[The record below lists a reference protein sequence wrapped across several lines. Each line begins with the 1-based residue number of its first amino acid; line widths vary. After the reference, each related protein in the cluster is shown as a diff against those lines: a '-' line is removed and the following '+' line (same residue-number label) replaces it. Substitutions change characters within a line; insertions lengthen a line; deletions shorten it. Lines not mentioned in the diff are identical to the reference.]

1 MASHTQN
8 SPASQTTDQASD
20 QTTGQPK
27 WQFWIDRGGTFTD
40 IVARKPDGSLLTHK
54 LLSENPE
61 RYADAAIQGIREL
74 LEVPAGEKIPAEKIE
89 AVKMGTTVATNAL
102 LERKGDRTVLV
113 TTTGFRDALRIAYQN
128 RPKLFDR
135 NIKLPEMLYER
146 VIEADGRFDAQ
157 GAELTALD
165 RENLRRDLQAAF
177 DDGIRA
183 CAIVFMHGYRYTAHE
198 NAAAEIAREI
208 GFTQVSVSNQVSP
221 LMKLVSRGD
230 TTVVDAYL
238 SPILRRYVDQVA
250 GELGGV
256 KLMFMQSNGGLTD
269 AAKFQGKDAILSGPA
284 GGVVG
289 MVRTAEMDGFNQ
301 VIGFDMGGT
310 STDVSHY
317 DGEYERDFETQVA
330 GVRMRAPMMKI
341 HTVAAGGGSIL
352 HFDGA
357 RFRVGPD
364 SAGAN
369 PGPAA
374 YRRGGPLAVTDIN
387 VMLGKVQPEFFPN
400 VFGPEGNEPLDA
412 DAVKAGFADMALKI
426 KEATGQ
432 VRTPEEVAEG
442 FLRIAVENMANAIK
456 QISVQRGYDV
466 TDYVLQ
472 CFGGAGGQHAC
483 QVADTLGMTRVFVHP
498 FAGVLSAYGMGL
510 ADIRAMREQA
520 VEAKLETS
528 ALAGLDESLD
538 ALALE
543 ARGEL
548 HEQGITDAK
557 ISMLKKLHLRYDGTD
572 NPLIVDFGDVAS
584 IKAQFEEQ
592 HKQRYGFVMDEKPLV
607 VEAVAVEAIGETQG
621 LPDAE
626 TEVAKD
632 GVRPDPLATRKVVF
646 DGKSE
651 DTPFYKR
658 EDLKP
663 GATVRG
669 PAVIVEPV
677 GTTVLDPG
685 WEAKVNGRDHLVLTR
700 VVPLKRSEAIGT
712 QADPVMLE
720 VFNNLFMNIAEQ
732 MGVTLANTSYS
743 VNIKERL
750 DFSCAL
756 FDQEGLLIANAPHM
770 PVHLGSMGESVR
782 AVMENNAGKM
792 KSGDVYMLNDPYNG
806 GTHLPDITLITPVF
820 GDDGK
825 EILFYVA
832 SRGHHADVGGIT
844 PGSMAPNSRILEEE
858 GVLIDNFKLVDQ
870 GKFDEAGLTA
880 LLEGAKYPAR
890 NPYQNIADLR
900 AQIAANE
907 KGVQELR
914 KMVDHFGLD
923 VVHAYMGHVQDNAEE
938 SVRRV
943 IDVLKDGEFSY
954 EMDNGA
960 VVKAKVTIHKETRS
974 ATVDF
979 TGTSDQLDN
988 NFNAPSAVTRAA
1000 VLYVFRTLVDD
1011 DIPLN
1016 AGCLKPVNLI
1026 VPEGSMLNPRYPAA
1040 VVAGNVETSQHV
1052 TDTLYA
1058 ALGVMSG
1065 AQGSMNNFTWGNDTH
1080 QYYETI
1086 CGGTGA
1092 GPDYD
1097 GTSGVHS
1104 HMTNSR
1110 LTDPEVL
1117 EWRFPVLLESFGIRK
1132 GSGGAG
1138 KHKGGDGTVRRV
1150 RFLEEMTASILS
1162 NHRRVPVQ
1170 AVGGGEPGKLGRNA
1184 IERTNG
1190 TVEELKGTDG
1200 ATMYP
1205 GDVFI
1210 IETPGGGGY
1219 GKA

>member
-1 MASHTQN
+1 
-8 SPASQTTDQASD
+8 
-20 QTTGQPK
+20 
-27 WQFWIDRGGTFTD
+27 
-40 IVARKPDGSLLTHK
+40 
-54 LLSENPE
+54 
-61 RYADAAIQGIREL
+61 
-74 LEVPAGEKIPAEKIE
+74 
-89 AVKMGTTVATNAL
+89 
-102 LERKGDRTVLV
+102 
-113 TTTGFRDALRIAYQN
+113 
-128 RPKLFDR
+128 
-135 NIKLPEMLYER
+135 
-146 VIEADGRFDAQ
+146 
-157 GAELTALD
+157 
-165 RENLRRDLQAAF
+165 
-177 DDGIRA
+177 
-183 CAIVFMHGYRYTAHE
+183 
-198 NAAAEIAREI
+198 
-208 GFTQVSVSNQVSP
+208 
-221 LMKLVSRGD
+221 
-230 TTVVDAYL
+230 
-238 SPILRRYVDQVA
+238 
-250 GELGGV
+250 
-256 KLMFMQSNGGLTD
+256 
-269 AAKFQGKDAILSGPA
+269 
-284 GGVVG
+284 
-289 MVRTAEMDGFNQ
+289 
-301 VIGFDMGGT
+301 
-310 STDVSHY
+310 
-317 DGEYERDFETQVA
+317 
-330 GVRMRAPMMKI
+330 
-341 HTVAAGGGSIL
+341 
-352 HFDGA
+352 
-357 RFRVGPD
+357 VGPD

-387 VMLGKVQPEFFPN
+387 VMLGKVQPDFFPN
-400 VFGPEGNEPLDA
+400 VFGPEGDEPLNA
-412 DAVKAGFADMALKI
+412 DAVRKGFEEMAADIEKN
-426 KEATGQ
+426 TGQ
-432 VRTPEEVAEG
+432 IRTPEEVAEG

-466 TDYVLQ
+466 SDYILQ

-483 QVADTLGMTRVFVHP
+483 QVADTLGMTKVFVHP

-520 VEAKLETS
+520 VEGKLAAEG
-528 ALAGLDESLD
+528 LADLDKQLD
-538 ALALE
+538 ALAVDAL
-543 ARGEL
+543 AEL
-548 HEQGITDAK
+548 KEQGISDDK
-557 ISMLKKLHLRYDGTD
+557 ISLLKRLHLRYDGTD
-572 NPLIVDFGDVAS
+572 TPLIVDFGDVDA
-584 IKAQFEEQ
+584 ITAQFEEQ
-592 HKQRYGFVMDEKPLV
+592 HKQRYGFVMNGKPLV
-607 VEAVAVEAIGETQG
+607 VEAVAVEAIGETQS
-621 LPDAE
+621 LPASSAE
-626 TEVAKD
+626 LDGAEVMLK
-632 GVRPDPLATRKVVF
+632 PLATRPVVF
-646 DGKSE
+646 DGKTE
-651 DTPFYKR
+651 QTPFYKR
-658 EDLKP
+658 ENLKP

-677 GTTVLDPG
+677 GTTVIDPG
-685 WEAKVNGRDHLVLTR
+685 WEAKVNGLDHLILNR
-700 VVPLKRSEAIGT
+700 VVPMKRSEAIGT

-750 DFSCAL
+750 DFSCAV

-770 PVHLGSMGESVR
+770 PVHLGSMGESVQ
-782 AVMENNAGKM
+782 AVIKNNDGKM
-792 KSGDVYMLNDPYNG
+792 KPGDVYMLNDPYNG

-825 EILFYVA
+825 EVLFYVA

-844 PGSMAPNSRILEEE
+844 PGSMAPNSRVLEEE
-858 GVLIDNFKLVDQ
+858 GVLINNFKLVDQ
-870 GKFDEAGLTA
+870 GTFDEKGLTE

-923 VVHAYMGHVQDNAEE
+923 VVHAYMQHVQDNAEE

-943 IDVLKDGEFSY
+943 IDVLKDGEYAY

-960 VVKAKVTIHKETRS
+960 VVRVKVTIDKATRS

-1040 VVAGNVETSQHV
+1040 VVAGNVETSMHV

-1058 ALGVMSG
+1058 ALGVLSG
-1065 AQGSMNNFTWGNDTH
+1065 GQGTMNNFTWGNDTH

-1092 GPDYD
+1092 GPDFD
-1097 GTSGVHS
+1097 GTAAVHS

-1117 EWRFPVLLESFGIRK
+1117 EWRFPVLLESFEIRK
-1132 GSGGAG
+1132 GSGGKG
-1138 KHKGGDGTVRRV
+1138 KHKGGDGAIRRV
-1150 RFLEEMTASILS
+1150 RFLEDMTASILS

-1170 AVGGGEPGKLGRNA
+1170 AGEPGQLGRNA
-1184 IERTNG
+1184 VERIDG
-1190 TVEELKGTDG
+1190 TVIELKGTDG
-1200 ATMYP
+1200 AEMHR
-1205 GDVFI
+1205 GDVFV